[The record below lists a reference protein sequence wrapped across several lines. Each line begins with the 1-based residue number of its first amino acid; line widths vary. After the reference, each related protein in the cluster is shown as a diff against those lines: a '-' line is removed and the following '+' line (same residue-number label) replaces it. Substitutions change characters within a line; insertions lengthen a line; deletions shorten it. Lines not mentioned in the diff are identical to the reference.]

1 MYGALKSEPIL
12 IPLSPLYTAKEEAL
26 FFLSFFLFFFFPP
39 FRTEETVV
47 WFSLKARQVIGD
59 LSFAAGNERAKWIGP
74 RQRHVIDRPRYYTM
88 LLQPGFFLSFSSPA
102 YFLWGQFLMQY
113 VVGENLAVLK

>member
-26 FFLSFFLFFFFPP
+26 LLFLFFP

-47 WFSLKARQVIGD
+47 WFGLKARQVIGD

-88 LLQPGFFLSFSSPA
+88 LLQPFFCFVFLFFR
-102 YFLWGQFLMQY
+102 FLWGQFLMQY
-113 VVGENLAVLK
+113 VVSENRAVLK